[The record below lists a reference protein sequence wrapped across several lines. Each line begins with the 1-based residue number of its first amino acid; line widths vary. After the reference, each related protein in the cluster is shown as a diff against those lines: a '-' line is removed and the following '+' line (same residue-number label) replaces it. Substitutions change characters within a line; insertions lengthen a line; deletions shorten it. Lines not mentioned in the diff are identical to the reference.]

1 MMKILSSIYW
11 SGKMKTSTP
20 LSILSWRGH
29 KQSTWQSLL
38 CKCLPSS
45 HVLICVAT
53 VLSRLPTLQG
63 SEAAVASAAGLDT
76 IAPGVVVAHQEA
88 VVVNRA

>member
-1 MMKILSSIYW
+1 
-11 SGKMKTSTP
+11 
-20 LSILSWRGH
+20 
-29 KQSTWQSLL
+29 
-38 CKCLPSS
+38 LPSS

-76 IAPGVVVAHQEA
+76 IAPGVVVTHQEA